1 MQATLAPL
9 KPNRDDACSI
19 RSSRQM
25 KSAFQK
31 TFSPHR
37 MLKSLV
43 FVLASCSFSICFSEP
58 SASFN
63 RPALTTLRQVRTFHA
78 DASAKLVTIHVRAV
92 VTYYDTVAPNLFVQ
106 DATGGIW
113 VDLRGI
119 KAAPPRLGELLDLTG
134 TVGSGFS
141 PYVANPQWKVIGSSP
156 LPRPVSLSYD
166 QAATGSFDSQ
176 WVEMEGIVR
185 SFVQEAE
192 GNVLVIDAAT
202 PTGAFKV
209 RVPNYR
215 TPFPMQLVDAK
226 VRFRGVCGAAFN
238 QRNQLVAIHLMVP
251 GLEYSEVIEAAPSD
265 PFAVPT
271 TPIGKLGSFSAQ
283 LDDVHRVKVLGVVT
297 AHFPGRGF
305 FLMDATGGVYAE
317 SQDGSPINEGDQVE
331 VIGFPAKGSYSTVL
345 RSAGIRPTGK
355 HQALVPSKIDGKS
368 ALKGLYDA
376 QLVTIS
382 GTVQTV
388 NRLPGSY
395 SLVLRSE
402 DQLNFE
408 ATFAMPVVNDSAP
421 LIGSKLEL
429 TGICSIRT
437 DENGNPRAFE
447 VVLRTQEDVKL
458 LALPPWLTSRRAA
471 FILTAFLVLTGAVFG
486 WVLILRKRVR
496 IQTQL
501 IKSKLENEAVLEERY
516 RRVFERNLTG
526 LYIATVDGQIIDC
539 NETCAKIL
547 GYPSRHALMEN
558 PQTAELITAQFHS
571 QLHECSEE
579 AQTQIVNA
587 ECKFQSLDGSRKW
600 ALVNVRLVNQPNTA
614 TTFLEAGLIDITDR
628 KGAEE
633 ALLFKT
639 ALMEA
644 QSETTIDGI
653 LVVDDSDHIVL
664 VNKQFGIQFGVPDEL
679 LTKRDD
685 LIVLKHMKDKVEDP
699 VAFLDRV
706 KYLYCHPD
714 QKSRD
719 EFNLKDGKTFDR
731 YSAPLVDSEGNH
743 RGRIWYF
750 RDITERK
757 LSESAVLR
765 AQEKYRA
772 IFEDSVVGIFQV
784 TPEGR
789 PISVNRAMAQL
800 HGYDSAGELT
810 AEVHNLAEQL
820 FVEPRQMVELAK
832 LAAKDDVVRG
842 VEVQVYRRDHKKK
855 WVLMNLRA
863 VHDCF
868 NDIAHYE
875 CTVED
880 ITDRKAAE
888 ERVQFLAYYD
898 ALTGLP
904 NRAFLKE
911 RLEDAVASARERNK
925 QVALLHLKD
934 VAERLKKC
942 TRDQDTLARVG
953 GDGFMI
959 LLASVNDAR
968 EVAIVAKH
976 IVQSMAE
983 DFPVQGYSLS
993 ATCSLGVSMFP
1004 EHGTDGEALLKNAD
1018 AAMYC
1023 AKEQGRNRFRFFTE
1037 DLNIEAM
1044 ERLTLENGL
1053 RLALERDEFFLVYQP
1068 QMNIASG
1075 EITGLEALIRWQH
1088 PQLGLVPPDKFI
1100 GAAESSGLI
1109 LAIGEWV
1116 LRTACSQA
1124 RKWQDDGIL
1133 AVPVAVNVS
1142 AVQFR
1147 QAGFC
1152 ELIKRVLAETLLPPK
1167 FLELELTESL
1177 LLSNAD
1183 LMLFVLQ
1190 ELKEMGVKLAIDDFG
1205 TGYSSLSYLKKFRV
1219 NKLKIDRSFIRDIAT
1234 DSDDAAITTAII
1246 SMAKSLN
1253 LTVIAEG
1260 VENEAQMSF
1269 LRAHKCD
1276 EIQGYYFMKPVTA
1289 AKVADKLLCAAEK
1302 LLCAPMSAGVKAD
1315 HRRI

>member
-1 MQATLAPL
+1 M
-9 KPNRDDACSI
+9 
-19 RSSRQM
+19 
-25 KSAFQK
+25 
-31 TFSPHR
+31 
-37 MLKSLV
+37 
-43 FVLASCSFSICFSEP
+43 
-58 SASFN
+58 
-63 RPALTTLRQVRTFHA
+63 
-78 DASAKLVTIHVRAV
+78 
-92 VTYYDTVAPNLFVQ
+92 
-106 DATGGIW
+106 DATGGI
-113 VDLRGI
+113 
-119 KAAPPRLGELLDLTG
+119 
-134 TVGSGFS
+134 
-141 PYVANPQWKVIGSSP
+141 
-156 LPRPVSLSYD
+156 
-166 QAATGSFDSQ
+166 
-176 WVEMEGIVR
+176 
-185 SFVQEAE
+185 
-192 GNVLVIDAAT
+192 
-202 PTGAFKV
+202 
-209 RVPNYR
+209 
-215 TPFPMQLVDAK
+215 
-226 VRFRGVCGAAFN
+226 
-238 QRNQLVAIHLMVP
+238 
-251 GLEYSEVIEAAPSD
+251 
-265 PFAVPT
+265 
-271 TPIGKLGSFSAQ
+271 
-283 LDDVHRVKVLGVVT
+283 
-297 AHFPGRGF
+297 
-305 FLMDATGGVYAE
+305 YAE

-408 ATFAMPVVNDSAP
+408 ATFAVPFVNDSAP
-421 LIGSKLEL
+421 SIGSKLEL
-429 TGICSIRT
+429 TGICSTKT

-447 VVLRTQEDVKL
+447 IVLRTQEDVK
-458 LALPPWLTSRRAA
+458 
-471 FILTAFLVLTGAVFG
+471 VLTGAVFG

-496 IQTQL
+496 NQTQL

-558 PQTAELITAQFHS
+558 PQTAELITAQFHRR
-571 QLHECSEE
+571 LHECSEE
-579 AQTQIVNA
+579 DQAQIVNA

-600 ALVNVRLVNQPNTA
+600 VLVNVRLVNQTNTA
-614 TTFLEAGLIDITDR
+614 TTFIEAGLIDITDR

-633 ALLFKT
+633 ALLLKT
-639 ALMEA
+639 ALMVA

-679 LTKRDD
+679 LAKRDD
-685 LIVLKHMKDKVEDP
+685 PSVLKHMTDKIEDP

-706 KYLYCHPD
+706 KYLYSHRD

-757 LSESAVLR
+757 LSESAILR

-789 PISVNRAMAQL
+789 PINVNRAFAQL
-800 HGYDSAGELT
+800 HGYDSARELI
-810 AEVHNLAEQL
+810 AEVQNLAEQL
-820 FVEPRQMVELAK
+820 FVEPGQMVELAK

-868 NDIAHYE
+868 NDIAHYDG
-875 CTVED
+875 TVED

-904 NRAFLKE
+904 NRAFLKD
-911 RLEDAVASARERNK
+911 RLEDAVARARESNE
-925 QVALLHLKD
+925 QVALLHLDLDRFKIIND
-934 VAERLKKC
+934 SLGHTLGDLLLKEVAERLKGC
-942 TRDQDTLARVG
+942 TREHDTLARVG

-959 LLASVNDAR
+959 LLASVDDAK
-968 EVAIVAKH
+968 EVAIVAEH

-983 DFPVQGYSLS
+983 DFPIQGYSLS
-993 ATCSLGVSMFP
+993 ATCSIGVSMFP
-1004 EHGTDGEALLKNAD
+1004 EHGTDCEDLLKNAD

-1023 AKEQGRNRFRFFTE
+1023 AKELGRNGFRFFTD
-1037 DLNIEAM
+1037 DLNIKAM

-1124 RKWQDDGIL
+1124 RRWQDDGIL

-1289 AKVADKLLCAAEK
+1289 DSVTNKLLCTKEA
-1302 LLCAPMSAGVKAD
+1302 
-1315 HRRI
+1315 